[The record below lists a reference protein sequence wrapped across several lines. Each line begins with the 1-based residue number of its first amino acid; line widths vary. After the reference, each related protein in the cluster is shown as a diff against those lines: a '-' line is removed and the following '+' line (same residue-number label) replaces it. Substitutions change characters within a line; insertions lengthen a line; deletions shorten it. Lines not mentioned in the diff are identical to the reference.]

1 MRSQIGPAKWTQNW
15 ARNLAQE
22 RPHGRRFE
30 APGRIQVG
38 PIGALSRATQNDNQ
52 ANAVACGATQNDE
65 SGQRLVAA
73 AVIVQCVAQG
83 FKLRSFLSCNCSGVA
98 LQGHFT
104 FIAFA
109 KHEHFLVIMRAK
121 SFNKQAAT
129 SRYRPLP
136 PLKRGR
142 PEAIKRGRK

>member
-1 MRSQIGPAKWTQNW
+1 MGVVLKPRAGSKLARSARLREPPRTTIKPTPSPA
-15 ARNLAQE
+15 
-22 RPHGRRFE
+22 
-30 APGRIQVG
+30 
-38 PIGALSRATQNDNQ
+38 
-52 ANAVACGATQNDE
+52 GATQNDE

-129 SRYRPLP
+129 SRDRTLP

-142 PEAIKRGRK
+142 PEALKRGRK